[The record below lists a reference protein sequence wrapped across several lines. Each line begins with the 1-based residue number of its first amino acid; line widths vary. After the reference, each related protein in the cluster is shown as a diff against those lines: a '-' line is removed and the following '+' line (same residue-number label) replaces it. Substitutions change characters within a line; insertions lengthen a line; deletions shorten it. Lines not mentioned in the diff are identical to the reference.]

1 MRQNSFQKN
10 GLLNVNNKSTNNAF
24 RGNPNQLGRRT
35 IEDIKTDM
43 LNAKQG
49 IRNFKQEE
57 FKNSSLNHNQNN
69 MQNRIDY
76 LKKMDNMNR
85 WK

>member
-10 GLLNVNNKSTNNAF
+10 GLLNVNNVSSNNAF
-24 RGNPNQLGRRT
+24 GGNTNQLGRRT
-35 IEDIKTDM
+35 VEDIKKDM
-43 LNAKQG
+43 FNAKQNG
-49 IRNFKQEE
+49 RNFKQEDV
-57 FKNSSLNHNQNN
+57 KNNSFNNNQSN

>member
-10 GLLNVNNKSTNNAF
+10 GLLNVNNINSNNDF
-24 RGNPNQLGRRT
+24 RQNPNQLGRRT

-43 LNAKQG
+43 LNAKQQG
-49 IRNFKQEE
+49 RNFKQEDV
-57 FKNSSLNHNQNN
+57 KNNSFNNNQSN